1 MITIMVAMTEK
12 KEYVVEGEFAEEVSC
27 DNLLS
32 VFKDLRISR
41 NGKEISEFGERWNGH
56 IIDGQEFAAGL
67 VCAFFNGD
75 NSVWFEYIDENI
87 VKFKEKEQL
96 YKQVQNTL
104 IPFYV
109 LNLNGTKLELQAVS
123 KDYMRFYIKD
133 DECALTRAD
142 GSLATDME
150 VFFYNTLEE
159 EVQEGSLIFIGEAIA

>member
-1 MITIMVAMTEK
+1 MILFKATIEK
-12 KEYVVEGEFAEEVSC
+12 DSYIVEGAFAEEIAC
-27 DNLLS
+27 DNLLY
-32 VFKDLRISR
+32 VFQNLRISR
-41 NGKEISEFGERWNGH
+41 NGKEESEFGERWNGH
-56 IIDGQEFAAGL
+56 IVDGQEFAAGL

-96 YKQVQNTL
+96 YKQVQNTS

-133 DECALTRAD
+133 DECALTRSD

-150 VFFYNTLEE
+150 EFFYNALEE
-159 EVQEGSLIFIGEAIA
+159 EAQEGSLIFIGEAIA